1 MKKFLSLLPR
11 ILLCLI
17 AEFLL
22 FWFQLP
28 PINLRSP
35 DFWSFIFES
44 IAICSL
50 IIGMA
55 AIVSYVR
62 RAKGRTPNLI
72 ADGKAAIKNAALP
85 VKIIIGVLVAI
96 ILFSL
101 VMNLIGTKL
110 FNASGYSKMLTP
122 ETGDFSADV
131 SEISMSQIPVVDR
144 DTATRLG
151 QRKLGEMSDLVSQF
165 EIESDYTQI
174 NFKDRPTRVTPLMY
188 ADIVKWFT
196 NKDEGI
202 PAYISVDLTT
212 QDTELVR
219 LSDLGLDNIKY
230 SRSEY
235 FMRDVDRY
243 LRFKY
248 PTKIFGEVSFEVDD
262 NGTPY
267 WVASVISYKIGFWDG
282 QDTVGAVILN
292 AVSGESSYYD
302 LKEIPKWVDQIFD
315 AEMIIEQL
323 TYNGLYSGGYWN
335 SVFGQVGC
343 KQPTEGYNYIA
354 IDDDV
359 WLYTG
364 ITSVTAD
371 ESNVGFVLIN
381 LRTKEAK
388 YYVQAGAEEYSAMDS
403 AEGQVQHLGYDAT
416 FPLLLNIGDRP
427 TYFMSLKDDAGLV
440 KMYAFVDMAQYQVV
454 GTGSSV
460 DKAREAYIEALKD
473 EDISPAPTPGGDGE
487 ESVQK
492 TTVSGKIS
500 AVTSVVIDGNTC
512 YYLMLEGVE
521 GVKVVPAT
529 ATDLLP
535 FATLGDQIKL
545 EYENGELVSA
555 EVIFEGDQTA
565 SEENT
570 ASDTE
575 KAE

>member
-131 SEISMSQIPVVDR
+131 SEISMSQIPVV

-292 AVSGESSYYD
+292 AVSGESRYYD

-473 EDISPAPTPGGDGE
+473 EDISPAPTPGGDCE

>member
-17 AEFLL
+17 VEFLL

-44 IAICSL
+44 IAVCSL

-72 ADGKAAIKNAALP
+72 ADGKEAIKNAALP

-101 VMNLIGTKL
+101 LMNLIGTKL

-174 NFKDRPTRVTPLMY
+174 NFKNRPTRVTPLMY
-188 ADIVKWFT
+188 ADVVKWFT

-219 LSDLGLDNIKY
+219 LSDLGLGNIKY

-292 AVSGESSYYD
+292 AVSGESSYYG
-302 LKEIPKWVDQIFD
+302 LKEIPKWVDQVFD
-315 AEMIIEQL
+315 SEMILEQL

-343 KQPTEGYNYIA
+343 KQPTEGYNYVA

-460 DKAREAYIEALKD
+460 DKAKEAYIEALKD
-473 EDISPAPTPGGDGE
+473 EDISPAPTPGGE

-500 AVTSVVIDGNTC
+500 AVTSVVIEGNTC
-512 YYLMLEGVE
+512 YYLMIEGVE

-529 ATDLLP
+529 ASELLP
-535 FATLGDQIKL
+535 FAAIGDEIKL

-555 EVIFEGDQTA
+555 EVIFEGEQTAPEDQTA
-565 SEENT
+565 TE
-570 ASDTE
+570 TE